1 MTNKRQI
8 KAEML
13 KRQMGLCYYCREPLK
28 IELATLDHVL
38 PRALGGTL
46 KRSNLVIAC
55 GPCNVRKGHATP
67 WDWVSR
73 GLGRNCD

>member
-13 KRQMGLCYYCREPLK
+13 KRQKGLCYYCREPLS
-28 IELATLDHVL
+28 IEQATLDHVL

-46 KRSNLVIAC
+46 KRSNLVISC
-55 GPCNVRKGHATP
+55 GPCNVRKGHSTP
-67 WDWVSR
+67 WELITQAEKGES
-73 GLGRNCD
+73 